1 MKNILNLLLIASAF
15 VSASMSIRA
24 AESPGL
30 IDDLKPLTPY
40 LGEWKMYW
48 TDLNGQHMSGKATL
62 TAEAGGAIIIF
73 KTDLVGAEGKP
84 LFSRVSV
91 FFWNSESKSIAESN
105 FDSNGWHGGNV
116 LTKATAT
123 KWVWQGHGY
132 SGEAKEGRSL
142 TEMIKVDENRWTAQF
157 TKQVYNGQS
166 FPDSPKFT
174 FTRSK

>member
-1 MKNILNLLLIASAF
+1 
-15 VSASMSIRA
+15 MSIRA

-116 LTKATAT
+116 LTN
-123 KWVWQGHGY
+123 
-132 SGEAKEGRSL
+132 GEAKEGRSL